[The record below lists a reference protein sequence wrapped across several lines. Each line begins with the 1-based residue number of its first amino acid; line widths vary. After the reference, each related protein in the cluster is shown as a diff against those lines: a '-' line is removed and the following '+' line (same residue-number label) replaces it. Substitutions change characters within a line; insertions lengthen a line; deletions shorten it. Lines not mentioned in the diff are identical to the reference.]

1 MQHLTSKKIINCDLG
16 ECLAPNPDT
25 HIMPLIDMA
34 NVACG
39 GHTGDDKNMVQSIQ
53 LAVQNKV
60 KIGAHPSYL
69 DKKNFGR
76 LSHDLSKNELFD
88 LIYNQVLHFQQLCIE
103 NGAQLNHIKP
113 HGALYHDMT
122 HKQSVLNTMCDVIKA
137 INQNLSLV
145 VQAGNEVHFKHIE
158 TNTKIQ
164 LLHEVFADRGYHNT
178 YIIPRGEKG
187 AILDNA
193 HTIIKQY
200 QDFLNKKPFKIDTIC
215 FHSDNITS
223 IEALKILQNA

>member
-1 MQHLTSKKIINCDLG
+1 
-16 ECLAPNPDT
+16 
-25 HIMPLIDMA
+25 
-34 NVACG
+34 
-39 GHTGDDKNMVQSIQ
+39 
-53 LAVQNKV
+53 
-60 KIGAHPSYL
+60 
-69 DKKNFGR
+69 
-76 LSHDLSKNELFD
+76 
-88 LIYNQVLHFQQLCIE
+88 
-103 NGAQLNHIKP
+103 
-113 HGALYHDMT
+113 
-122 HKQSVLNTMCDVIKA
+122 MCDVIKA

-145 VQAGNEVHFKHIE
+145 VQAGNEVHFKRIE

-187 AILDNA
+187 AILDNV

-215 FHSDNITS
+215 FHSDNIIS